1 METSRYLLAK
11 IFLMFQVALGPALT
25 SNLSQGHEICPH
37 LRILPRLQKGQWK
50 RLALKKKLI
59 RNDCGFV
66 NLLFL
71 IESL

>member
-1 METSRYLLAK
+1 METSRCLLAK

-25 SNLSQGHEICPH
+25 SSLSPGDEVCPH
-37 LRILPRLQKGQWK
+37 LRILLRIQNRQWK
-50 RLALKKKLI
+50 RLALKKKLL